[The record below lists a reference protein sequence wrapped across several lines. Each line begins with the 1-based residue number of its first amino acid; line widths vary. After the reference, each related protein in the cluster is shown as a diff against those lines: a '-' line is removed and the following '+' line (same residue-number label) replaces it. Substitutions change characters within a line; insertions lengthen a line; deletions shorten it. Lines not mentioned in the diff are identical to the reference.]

1 MSNDPQWAATQV
13 PEDLPSLLPLNGGCL
28 CGRVRYQAQPEHRQ
42 GYYCHCRMCQLAFGN
57 TRAAYLNLLKSE
69 VKWLTVP
76 PTYYASSRIARR
88 GFCNQCGT
96 PLSFEFLDGHRM
108 DLSVGSLDDPAAITP
123 CEHFSIETRLA
134 GWHAPDGLP
143 EVRLDANP
151 RIVGLWR
158 AAYGENVEPGIEA
171 GRKR

>member
-1 MSNDPQWAATQV
+1 MSNDHQWAPTQV
-13 PEDLPSLLPLNGGCL
+13 PDDGATLAPLSGGCL
-28 CGRVRYQAQPEHRQ
+28 CGRVRYLAHPDHRQ

-57 TRAAYLNLLKSE
+57 TRATYLNLLKSE
-69 VKWLTVP
+69 VEWTRGA

-108 DLSVGSLDDPAAITP
+108 DLSVGSLDDPALIVP
-123 CEHFSIETRLA
+123 SEHFSIETRLV
-134 GWHAPDGLP
+134 GWHVADGLP
-143 EVRLDANP
+143 GVRLDANP

-158 AAYGENVEPGIEA
+158 AAYGADVEPGVEA
-171 GRKR
+171 GRVR